1 MSQKVFSKLNRNL
14 NENVWPHISLIVEQI
29 RLNGFAIIEN
39 ILHQKKVSGVIHEV
53 DELFDQEIENEG
65 INNLK
70 KINDLGVLRSPFLL
84 SKKIS
89 DIIFSKIVL
98 DINKAFFNDQFILH
112 VNRAIINS
120 KKFSHPATTWH
131 REPPYQNFTTN
142 EPIALTFVHFLDK
155 NSEENGGLKILKASH
170 KWPCFPSQDFVN
182 RNQEIPEIKKGSLLV
197 FDSALFHS
205 ASKNNSSTRRS
216 LVTIFTSPLMKQQ
229 INLSKIINLDTKHSF
244 LKKIKN
250 IEFILGL
257 TTNPFYS
264 DKEYRLNKLLK
275 KKLIG

>member
-39 ILHQKKVSGVIHEV
+39 ILHQKKVSDVINEV
-53 DELFDQEIENEG
+53 DVLYDQEIENEG

-89 DIIFSKIVL
+89 DIIFSKTVL

-142 EPIALTFVHFLDK
+142 EPVALTFVHFLDK
-155 NSEENGGLKILKASH
+155 NSQENGGLKILKASH
-170 KWPCFPSQDFVN
+170 KWPYFPSQDFVN

-244 LKKIKN
+244 LKKINN